1 MNEKVNIQ
9 NLIELLV
16 EKHRITPKEA
26 EEFVK
31 TFFAVIEEGLEQDK
45 YVKIKGLGT
54 FKLIGVES
62 RGSIDVNTG
71 ERIEIQGHTKVS
83 FTPDSALKELINRP
97 FGHFETVIL
106 NENTVLEDTP
116 IEKAGEDELEDVSI
130 GQNVADE
137 SDTISEIPSEPASP
151 LIESV
156 IATEKVATEE
166 DADEQQE
173 EEGEISTTEET
184 LKNSQQ
190 KEDTDEGVLQQ
201 TDIKENKDNGL
212 KWFMIALACV
222 LLACAGIVF
231 YLYYPDLQEES
242 IPVSS
247 EEEYTYPTVTMGL
260 QQDSIQED
268 PLKRTED
275 TLRIPQPTTAE
286 ENPVSRQQV
295 EKKVVPEEPQKV
307 VKKTTVKSQPVNPD
321 SVNYEIVGTETIYTV
336 KEGETLTRISLR
348 FYGTKALW
356 PYIVKHN
363 ADVLKNPN
371 NVTSGTTLKIPKL
384 IDRKSVV

>member
-137 SDTISEIPSEPASP
+137 LDTISEIPSEPASP

-173 EEGEISTTEET
+173 EEGKISTTEET

-222 LLACAGIVF
+222 LLTCAGIVF

-260 QQDSIQED
+260 QHDSIQED
-268 PLKRTED
+268 SLKRTED

-286 ENPVSRQQV
+286 ENPASRQQV
-295 EKKVVPEEPQKV
+295 EKKVVSEEPQKV

-321 SVNYEIVGTETIYTV
+321 SVNYEIVGTETTYTV

-384 IDRKSVV
+384 IKKQ

>member
-116 IEKAGEDELEDVSI
+116 IEKAGEDEFEDVSI

-137 SDTISEIPSEPASP
+137 LDTISEIPSEPASP

-166 DADEQQE
+166 DADKQQE
-173 EEGEISTTEET
+173 EEGKISTTEET

-190 KEDTDEGVLQQ
+190 KEDTYEGVLQQ

-268 PLKRTED
+268 SLKRTED

-321 SVNYEIVGTETIYTV
+321 SVNYEIVGTETTYTV

-384 IDRKSVV
+384 IKKQ

>member
-116 IEKAGEDELEDVSI
+116 IEKAGEDEL
-130 GQNVADE
+130 
-137 SDTISEIPSEPASP
+137 DTISEIPSEPASP

-166 DADEQQE
+166 DADKQQE
-173 EEGEISTTEET
+173 EEGKISTTEET

-190 KEDTDEGVLQQ
+190 KEDTYEGVLQQ

-268 PLKRTED
+268 SLKRTED

-321 SVNYEIVGTETIYTV
+321 SVNYEIVGTETTYTV

-384 IDRKSVV
+384 IKKQ

>member
-116 IEKAGEDELEDVSI
+116 IEKAGEDEFEDVSI

-137 SDTISEIPSEPASP
+137 LDTISEIPSEPASP

-166 DADEQQE
+166 DADKQQE
-173 EEGEISTTEET
+173 EEGKISTTEET

-190 KEDTDEGVLQQ
+190 KEDTYEGVLQQ

-268 PLKRTED
+268 SLKRTED

-286 ENPVSRQQV
+286 ENPASRQQV

-321 SVNYEIVGTETIYTV
+321 SVNYEIVGTETTYTV

-384 IDRKSVV
+384 IKKQ

>member
-26 EEFVK
+26 EEFVM

-137 SDTISEIPSEPASP
+137 LDTISEIPSEPASP

-156 IATEKVATEE
+156 IATENRRNTEKLATK
-166 DADEQQE
+166 
-173 EEGEISTTEET
+173 G
-184 LKNSQQ
+184 
-190 KEDTDEGVLQQ
+190 GYV
-201 TDIKENKDNGL
+201 
-212 KWFMIALACV
+212 
-222 LLACAGIVF
+222 
-231 YLYYPDLQEES
+231 
-242 IPVSS
+242 
-247 EEEYTYPTVTMGL
+247 
-260 QQDSIQED
+260 
-268 PLKRTED
+268 
-275 TLRIPQPTTAE
+275 
-286 ENPVSRQQV
+286 
-295 EKKVVPEEPQKV
+295 
-307 VKKTTVKSQPVNPD
+307 
-321 SVNYEIVGTETIYTV
+321 
-336 KEGETLTRISLR
+336 
-348 FYGTKALW
+348 
-356 PYIVKHN
+356 
-363 ADVLKNPN
+363 
-371 NVTSGTTLKIPKL
+371 
-384 IDRKSVV
+384 

>member
-137 SDTISEIPSEPASP
+137 LDTISEIPSEPASP

-166 DADEQQE
+166 DADKQQE
-173 EEGEISTTEET
+173 EEDKISTTEET
-184 LKNSQQ
+184 LKNTQQ

-222 LLACAGIVF
+222 FLACAGVVF

-268 PLKRTED
+268 SLKRTED
-275 TLRIPQPTTAE
+275 TLQIPQPTTAE
-286 ENPVSRQQV
+286 ENPASRQQV

-321 SVNYEIVGTETIYTV
+321 SVNYEIVGTETTYTV

-384 IDRKSVV
+384 IKKQ

>member
-116 IEKAGEDELEDVSI
+116 IEKAGEDEFEDVSI

-137 SDTISEIPSEPASP
+137 LDTISEIPSEPASP

-166 DADEQQE
+166 DADKQQE
-173 EEGEISTTEET
+173 EEGKISTTEET

-268 PLKRTED
+268 SLKRTED

-286 ENPVSRQQV
+286 ENPASRQQV

-321 SVNYEIVGTETIYTV
+321 SVNYEIVGTETTYTV

-384 IDRKSVV
+384 IKKQ

>member
-384 IDRKSVV
+384 IKKQ

>member
-116 IEKAGEDELEDVSI
+116 IEKAGEDEL
-130 GQNVADE
+130 
-137 SDTISEIPSEPASP
+137 DTISEIPSEPASP

-166 DADEQQE
+166 DADKQQE
-173 EEGEISTTEET
+173 EEGKISTTEET

-190 KEDTDEGVLQQ
+190 KEDTYEGVLQQ

-268 PLKRTED
+268 SLKRTED

-286 ENPVSRQQV
+286 ENPASRQQV
-295 EKKVVPEEPQKV
+295 EKKVVPEESQKV

-321 SVNYEIVGTETIYTV
+321 SVNYEIVGTETTYTV

-384 IDRKSVV
+384 IKKQ

>member
-156 IATEKVATEE
+156 IATEKVAKEE

-260 QQDSIQED
+260 QQDSIQKD
-268 PLKRTED
+268 SLKRTED

-321 SVNYEIVGTETIYTV
+321 SVNYEIVGTETTYTV

-384 IDRKSVV
+384 IKKQ

>member
-16 EKHRITPKEA
+16 EKHRIAPKEA

-31 TFFAVIEEGLEQDK
+31 TFFAVIEKGLEQDK

-116 IEKAGEDELEDVSI
+116 IERTDENELEDTSI
-130 GQNVADE
+130 GQNAANESAAISDIFPEAASPSIE
-137 SDTISEIPSEPASP
+137 SDIVTENVA
-151 LIESV
+151 IE
-156 IATEKVATEE
+156 EN
-166 DADEQQE
+166 ADEQE
-173 EEGEISTTEET
+173 KEGESSTTEET
-184 LKNSQQ
+184 QKNSQ
-190 KEDTDEGVLQQ
+190 KTEDTDKGVLPQAV
-201 TDIKENKDNGL
+201 IKENKGNGL
-212 KWFMIALACV
+212 KWFAIVLICV
-222 LLACAGIVF
+222 LGACASIVF
-231 YLYYPDLQEES
+231 YLYYPDLQEKS
-242 IPVSS
+242 APISL
-247 EEEYTYPTVTMGL
+247 EEEYTSPTVMVDL
-260 QQDSIQED
+260 KQDSIQEES
-268 PLKRTED
+268 LKRTVD
-275 TLRIPQPTTAE
+275 TRQVLQST
-286 ENPVSRQQV
+286 NPASKQQV
-295 EKKVVPEEPQKV
+295 EIPQKV
-307 VKKTTVKSQPVNPD
+307 VKETTVKAQPVEPD
-321 SVNYEIVGTETIYTV
+321 SVNYEIMGTETTYTV

-384 IDRKSVV
+384 IEKQ

>member
-222 LLACAGIVF
+222 FLACAGIVF

-260 QQDSIQED
+260 QHDSIQED
-268 PLKRTED
+268 SLKRTED

-286 ENPVSRQQV
+286 ENPASRQQV
-295 EKKVVPEEPQKV
+295 EKKVVSEEPQKV

-321 SVNYEIVGTETIYTV
+321 SVNYEIVGTETTYTV

-384 IDRKSVV
+384 IKKQ

>member
-201 TDIKENKDNGL
+201 TDIKKNKDNGL

-268 PLKRTED
+268 SLKRTED

-295 EKKVVPEEPQKV
+295 EKKVVSEEPQKV

-321 SVNYEIVGTETIYTV
+321 SVNYEIVGTETTYTV

-384 IDRKSVV
+384 IKKQ

>member
-54 FKLIGVES
+54 FKLVGVES

-201 TDIKENKDNGL
+201 TDIKKNKDNGL

-268 PLKRTED
+268 SLKRTED

-286 ENPVSRQQV
+286 ENPASRQQV
-295 EKKVVPEEPQKV
+295 EKKVVSEEPQKV

-321 SVNYEIVGTETIYTV
+321 SVNYEIVGTETTYTV

-384 IDRKSVV
+384 IKKQ

>member
-137 SDTISEIPSEPASP
+137 LDTISEIPSEPASP

-166 DADEQQE
+166 DADEQQK

-184 LKNSQQ
+184 LKNLQQ
-190 KEDTDEGVLQQ
+190 KEDTYEGVLQQ

-222 LLACAGIVF
+222 FLVCAGIVF

-268 PLKRTED
+268 SLKRTED

-321 SVNYEIVGTETIYTV
+321 SVNYEIVGTETTYTV

-384 IDRKSVV
+384 IKKQ

>member
-116 IEKAGEDELEDVSI
+116 IEKAGEDEL
-130 GQNVADE
+130 
-137 SDTISEIPSEPASP
+137 DTISEIPSEPASP

-166 DADEQQE
+166 DADEQQK

-190 KEDTDEGVLQQ
+190 KEDTYEGVLQQ

-268 PLKRTED
+268 SLKRTED

-286 ENPVSRQQV
+286 ENPASRQQV
-295 EKKVVPEEPQKV
+295 EKKVVPEESQKV

-321 SVNYEIVGTETIYTV
+321 SVNYEIVGTETTYTV

-384 IDRKSVV
+384 IKKQ

>member
-130 GQNVADE
+130 RQNVADE

-184 LKNSQQ
+184 LKNLQQ
-190 KEDTDEGVLQQ
+190 KEDTYEGVLQQ

-268 PLKRTED
+268 SLKRTED

-286 ENPVSRQQV
+286 ENPASRQQV
-295 EKKVVPEEPQKV
+295 EKKVVSEEPQKV

-321 SVNYEIVGTETIYTV
+321 SVNYEIVGTETTYTV

-384 IDRKSVV
+384 IKKQ

>member
-116 IEKAGEDELEDVSI
+116 IEKAGEDEL
-130 GQNVADE
+130 
-137 SDTISEIPSEPASP
+137 DTISEIPSEPASP

-166 DADEQQE
+166 DADEQQK

-184 LKNSQQ
+184 LKNLQQ
-190 KEDTDEGVLQQ
+190 KEDTYEGVLQQ

-268 PLKRTED
+268 SLKRTED

-286 ENPVSRQQV
+286 ENPASKQQV
-295 EKKVVPEEPQKV
+295 ENKVVPEEPQKV

-321 SVNYEIVGTETIYTV
+321 SVNYEIVGTETTYTV

-384 IDRKSVV
+384 IKKQ

>member
-116 IEKAGEDELEDVSI
+116 IGKAGEDELEDVSI

-137 SDTISEIPSEPASP
+137 LDTISEIPSEPASP

-166 DADEQQE
+166 DADEQQK
-173 EEGEISTTEET
+173 EEGELSTTEET
-184 LKNSQQ
+184 LKNLQQ
-190 KEDTDEGVLQQ
+190 TEDTYEGVLQQ

-268 PLKRTED
+268 SLKRTED

-321 SVNYEIVGTETIYTV
+321 SVNYEIVGTETTYTV

-384 IDRKSVV
+384 IKKQ

>member
-190 KEDTDEGVLQQ
+190 KEDTYEGVLQQ
-201 TDIKENKDNGL
+201 TDIKKNKDNGL

-268 PLKRTED
+268 SLKRTED

-321 SVNYEIVGTETIYTV
+321 SVNYEIVGTETTYTV

-384 IDRKSVV
+384 IKKQ

>member
-295 EKKVVPEEPQKV
+295 EKKVVPEEPQSCQKNNSQV
-307 VKKTTVKSQPVNPD
+307 TACKSGFCQ
-321 SVNYEIVGTETIYTV
+321 
-336 KEGETLTRISLR
+336 L
-348 FYGTKALW
+348 
-356 PYIVKHN
+356 
-363 ADVLKNPN
+363 
-371 NVTSGTTLKIPKL
+371 
-384 IDRKSVV
+384 

>member
-116 IEKAGEDELEDVSI
+116 IEKAGEGELEDVSI

-201 TDIKENKDNGL
+201 TDIKKNKDNGL

-268 PLKRTED
+268 SLKRTED
-275 TLRIPQPTTAE
+275 TLQIPQLTTAE
-286 ENPVSRQQV
+286 ENPASRQQV

-321 SVNYEIVGTETIYTV
+321 SVNYEIVGTETTYTV

-384 IDRKSVV
+384 IKKQ

>member
-201 TDIKENKDNGL
+201 TDIKKNKDNGL

-268 PLKRTED
+268 SLKRTED
-275 TLRIPQPTTAE
+275 TLQIPQPTTAE
-286 ENPVSRQQV
+286 ENPASRQQV

-321 SVNYEIVGTETIYTV
+321 SVNYEIVGTETTYTV

-384 IDRKSVV
+384 IKKQ

>member
-16 EKHRITPKEA
+16 EKHRIAPKEA

-31 TFFAVIEEGLEQDK
+31 TFFAVIEKGLEQDK

-116 IEKAGEDELEDVSI
+116 IERTDENELEDTSI
-130 GQNVADE
+130 GQNAANE
-137 SDTISEIPSEPASP
+137 SAAISDIFPEAASP
-151 LIESV
+151 SIESV
-156 IATEKVATEE
+156 IVTENVAIEE
-166 DADEQQE
+166 NADEQE
-173 EEGEISTTEET
+173 KEGESSTTEET
-184 LKNSQQ
+184 QKNSQ
-190 KEDTDEGVLQQ
+190 KTEDTDKGVLPQAV
-201 TDIKENKDNGL
+201 IKENKGNGL
-212 KWFMIALACV
+212 KWFAIVLICV
-222 LLACAGIVF
+222 LGACASIVF
-231 YLYYPDLQEES
+231 YLYYPDLQEKS
-242 IPVSS
+242 APISL
-247 EEEYTYPTVTMGL
+247 EEEYTSPTVMVDL
-260 QQDSIQED
+260 KQDYIQED
-268 PLKRTED
+268 SLKRTED
-275 TLRIPQPTTAE
+275 TLRIQQST
-286 ENPVSRQQV
+286 NPASKQQV
-295 EKKVVPEEPQKV
+295 EIPQKV
-307 VKKTTVKSQPVNPD
+307 VKETTVKAQPVEPD
-321 SVNYEIVGTETIYTV
+321 SVNYEIMGTETTYTV

-384 IDRKSVV
+384 IEKQ

>member
-116 IEKAGEDELEDVSI
+116 IEKAGEDEL
-130 GQNVADE
+130 
-137 SDTISEIPSEPASP
+137 DTISEIPSEPASP

-166 DADEQQE
+166 DADEQQK

-260 QQDSIQED
+260 QQDSIQGD
-268 PLKRTED
+268 SLKRTED
-275 TLRIPQPTTAE
+275 TLRIPQPTIVE
-286 ENPVSRQQV
+286 ENPASKQQV
-295 EKKVVPEEPQKV
+295 ENKVVPEEPQKV
-307 VKKTTVKSQPVNPD
+307 DKKTTVKSQPVNPD
-321 SVNYEIVGTETIYTV
+321 SVNYEIVGTETTYTV

-384 IDRKSVV
+384 IKKQ

>member
-268 PLKRTED
+268 SLKRTED

-321 SVNYEIVGTETIYTV
+321 SVNYEIVGTETTYTV

-384 IDRKSVV
+384 IKKQ

>member
-173 EEGEISTTEET
+173 EEGKISTTEET

-190 KEDTDEGVLQQ
+190 KEDTYEGVLQQ

-268 PLKRTED
+268 SLKRTED

-307 VKKTTVKSQPVNPD
+307 DKKTTVKSQPVNPD
-321 SVNYEIVGTETIYTV
+321 SVNYEIVGTETTYTV

-384 IDRKSVV
+384 IKKQ

>member
-16 EKHRITPKEA
+16 EKHRIAPKEA

-31 TFFAVIEEGLEQDK
+31 TFFAVIEKGLEQDK

-116 IEKAGEDELEDVSI
+116 IERTDENELEDTSI
-130 GQNVADE
+130 GQNAANE
-137 SDTISEIPSEPASP
+137 SAAISDIFPEAASP
-151 LIESV
+151 SIESV
-156 IATEKVATEE
+156 IVTENVAIEE
-166 DADEQQE
+166 NADEQE
-173 EEGEISTTEET
+173 KEGESSTTEET
-184 LKNSQQ
+184 QKNSQ
-190 KEDTDEGVLQQ
+190 KTEDTDKGVLPQAV
-201 TDIKENKDNGL
+201 IKENKGNGL
-212 KWFMIALACV
+212 KWFAIVLICV
-222 LLACAGIVF
+222 LGACASIVF
-231 YLYYPDLQEES
+231 YLYYPDLQEKS
-242 IPVSS
+242 APISL
-247 EEEYTYPTVTMGL
+247 EEEYTSPTVMVDL
-260 QQDSIQED
+260 KQDSIQED
-268 PLKRTED
+268 SLKRTED
-275 TLRIPQPTTAE
+275 TLRVLQST
-286 ENPVSRQQV
+286 NPASKQQV
-295 EKKVVPEEPQKV
+295 EIPQKV
-307 VKKTTVKSQPVNPD
+307 VKETTVKAQPVEPD
-321 SVNYEIVGTETIYTV
+321 SVNYEIMGTETTYTV

-384 IDRKSVV
+384 IEKQ

>member
-116 IEKAGEDELEDVSI
+116 IEKAGEDEL
-130 GQNVADE
+130 
-137 SDTISEIPSEPASP
+137 DTISEIPSEPASP

-166 DADEQQE
+166 DADKQQE
-173 EEGEISTTEET
+173 EEGKISTTEET

-190 KEDTDEGVLQQ
+190 KEDTYEGVLQQ

-268 PLKRTED
+268 SLKRTED

-307 VKKTTVKSQPVNPD
+307 DKKTTVKSQPVNPD
-321 SVNYEIVGTETIYTV
+321 SVNYEIVGTETTYTV

-384 IDRKSVV
+384 IKKQ

>member
-137 SDTISEIPSEPASP
+137 SDTISEIPSESASP
-151 LIESV
+151 LIESI

-222 LLACAGIVF
+222 FLACAGIVF

-268 PLKRTED
+268 SLKRTED
-275 TLRIPQPTTAE
+275 TLQIPQPTTAE
-286 ENPVSRQQV
+286 ENPASRQQV

-321 SVNYEIVGTETIYTV
+321 SVNYEIVGTETTYTV

-384 IDRKSVV
+384 IKKQ

>member
-16 EKHRITPKEA
+16 EKHRIIPKEA

-116 IEKAGEDELEDVSI
+116 IEKAGEDEL
-130 GQNVADE
+130 
-137 SDTISEIPSEPASP
+137 DTISEIPSEPASP

-166 DADEQQE
+166 DADEQQK

-184 LKNSQQ
+184 LKNLQQ
-190 KEDTDEGVLQQ
+190 KEDTYEGVLQQ

-268 PLKRTED
+268 SLKRTED

-286 ENPVSRQQV
+286 ENPASRQQV
-295 EKKVVPEEPQKV
+295 EKKVVPEKSQKV

-321 SVNYEIVGTETIYTV
+321 SVNYEIVGTETTYTV

-384 IDRKSVV
+384 IKKQ

>member
-137 SDTISEIPSEPASP
+137 LDTISEIPSEPASP

-156 IATEKVATEE
+156 IATEKVAKEE

-190 KEDTDEGVLQQ
+190 KEDTYEGVLQQ

-222 LLACAGIVF
+222 FLVCAGIVF

-268 PLKRTED
+268 SLKRTED

-321 SVNYEIVGTETIYTV
+321 SVNYEIVGTETTYTV

-384 IDRKSVV
+384 IKKQ

>member
-137 SDTISEIPSEPASP
+137 LDTISEIPSEPASP

-166 DADEQQE
+166 DADKQQE

-222 LLACAGIVF
+222 FLVCAGVVF

-268 PLKRTED
+268 SLKRTED
-275 TLRIPQPTTAE
+275 TLQIPQPTTAE
-286 ENPVSRQQV
+286 ENPASRQQV

-321 SVNYEIVGTETIYTV
+321 SVNYEIVGTETTYTV

-384 IDRKSVV
+384 IKKQ

>member
-116 IEKAGEDELEDVSI
+116 IEKAGEDEL
-130 GQNVADE
+130 
-137 SDTISEIPSEPASP
+137 DTISEIPSEPASP

-166 DADEQQE
+166 DADEQQK

-184 LKNSQQ
+184 LKNLQQ
-190 KEDTDEGVLQQ
+190 KEDTYEGVLQQ

-268 PLKRTED
+268 SLKRTED

-286 ENPVSRQQV
+286 ENPASRQQV
-295 EKKVVPEEPQKV
+295 EKKVVSEEPQKV

-321 SVNYEIVGTETIYTV
+321 SVNYEIVGTETTYTV

-384 IDRKSVV
+384 IKKQ

>member
-116 IEKAGEDELEDVSI
+116 IGKAGEDELEDVSI

-137 SDTISEIPSEPASP
+137 LDTISEIPSEPASP

-184 LKNSQQ
+184 LKNLQQ
-190 KEDTDEGVLQQ
+190 KEDTYEGVLQQ

-268 PLKRTED
+268 SLKRTED

-321 SVNYEIVGTETIYTV
+321 SVNYEIVGTETTYTV

-384 IDRKSVV
+384 IKKQ

>member
-166 DADEQQE
+166 DADKQQE
-173 EEGEISTTEET
+173 EESKISTTEET

-222 LLACAGIVF
+222 FLVCAGIVF

-260 QQDSIQED
+260 QHDSIQED
-268 PLKRTED
+268 SLKRTED
-275 TLRIPQPTTAE
+275 TLRIPQPTIVE
-286 ENPVSRQQV
+286 ENPASKQQV
-295 EKKVVPEEPQKV
+295 ENKVVPEEPQKV

-321 SVNYEIVGTETIYTV
+321 SVNYEIVGTETTYTV

-384 IDRKSVV
+384 IKKQ

>member
-116 IEKAGEDELEDVSI
+116 IEKAGEDEL
-130 GQNVADE
+130 
-137 SDTISEIPSEPASP
+137 DTISEIPSEPASP

-166 DADEQQE
+166 DADEQQK

-184 LKNSQQ
+184 LKNLQQ
-190 KEDTDEGVLQQ
+190 KEDTYEGVLQQ

-268 PLKRTED
+268 SLKRTED
-275 TLRIPQPTTAE
+275 TLRFPQPTTAE
-286 ENPVSRQQV
+286 ENPASRQQV
-295 EKKVVPEEPQKV
+295 EKKVVSEEPQKV

-321 SVNYEIVGTETIYTV
+321 SVNYEIVGTETTYTV

-384 IDRKSVV
+384 IKKQ